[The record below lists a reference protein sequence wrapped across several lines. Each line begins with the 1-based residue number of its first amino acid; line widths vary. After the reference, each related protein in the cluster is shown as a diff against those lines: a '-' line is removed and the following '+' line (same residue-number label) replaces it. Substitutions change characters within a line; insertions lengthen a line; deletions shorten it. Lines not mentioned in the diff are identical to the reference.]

1 MSKNWIRVLQ
11 IGGII
16 VAIPPLLAVGYVI
29 GSHLQIHWAA
39 SSRTSVSHAAPASS
53 SPSSPSSVLPSPS
66 SSPSISVP
74 SSAAAAAATTSV
86 PSPSPSWQT
95 LNLNQWGTVSLPSSW
110 SGPQQNSG
118 SNGGTTLDWDGSVGT
133 FTFSVLTYY
142 GANHNVLLQNSPFDP
157 AEALPAG
164 CSLTGHPHSRVW
176 TFSGPH
182 VAGDIFT
189 TASLSGA
196 YVATVSDASSATD
209 QRLLDSLI
217 LYGSDF
223 SSAAL

>member
-1 MSKNWIRVLQ
+1 MTKDWIRALE

-16 VAIPPLLAVGYVI
+16 VAVPPLLAVGYAI
-29 GSHLQIHWAA
+29 GSHLQVHWAA
-39 SSRTSVSHAAPASS
+39 SPRASVSHGTPASSS
-53 SPSSPSSVLPSPS
+53 SPSSSSVSFSPSPS
-66 SSPSISVP
+66 PSLSVP
-74 SSAAAAAATTSV
+74 SSAAATSAP
-86 PSPSPSWQT
+86 PSVPSPSWQT
-95 LNLNQWGTVSLPSSW
+95 LNLNQWGTVSLPASW
-110 SGPQQNSG
+110 GGPQQESG
-118 SNGGTTLDWDGSVGT
+118 SNGGTTLNWTGSSGT
-133 FTFSVLTYY
+133 FTFSVLSDY

-182 VAGDIFT
+182 VVGDIFT
-189 TASLSGA
+189 TGSLSGA